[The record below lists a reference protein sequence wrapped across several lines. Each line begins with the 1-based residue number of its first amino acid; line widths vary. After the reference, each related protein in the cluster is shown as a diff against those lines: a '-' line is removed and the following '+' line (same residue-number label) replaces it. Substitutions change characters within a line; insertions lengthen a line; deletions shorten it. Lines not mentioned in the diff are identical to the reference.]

1 VADSQLSEDE
11 RADIE
16 RLTNQ
21 RKRLAL
27 ARIERQN
34 ELTKRKH
41 AIRTAGRLPHAEYR
55 KLCDDQQRLV
65 DEMLDIDRKLQPIN
79 EKLREYGQRIHASH
93 TKVFA
98 EKVVDDDADVRLRTL
113 LRGIDSLRAKYRE
126 FAKDMT
132 RVSSMRAMASAFADE
147 CQDLISKARGGGS

>member
-1 VADSQLSEDE
+1 VADSQLSDDE

-79 EKLREYGQRIHASH
+79 EKLREYGQRIHAIH
-93 TKVFA
+93 AKVFVA
-98 EKVVDDDADVRLRTL
+98 KVVDDDADVRLRTL
-113 LRGIDSLRAKYRE
+113 LRGVDELRARYRD
-126 FAKDMT
+126 FAKDST
-132 RVSSMRAMASAFADE
+132 RVSSMRTMASAFADE
-147 CQDLISKARGGGS
+147 CQELIAAAKAGGR